1 MIILFIEYFNYVL
14 SLQNKSYKQMITFQS
29 ILIP

>member
-1 MIILFIEYFNYVL
+1 MIILFIEYSNYVL
-14 SLQNKSYKQMITFQS
+14 SLQNKSCKQMITFQS